1 MCIRDSGTTGRPKG
15 AELTHGNLTANLASL
30 HEAWGW
36 RNDDVLLHVLPIFH
50 VHGLIVALQGALH
63 AGATTLMTTRFDPV
77 QTLQLLIC
85 LLYTSRCV

>member
-1 MCIRDSGTTGRPKG
+1 MIYTSGTTGRPKG

-50 VHGLIVALQGALH
+50 MSRAAGGAARRAARRRH
-63 AGATTLMTTRFDPV
+63 RDPA
-77 QTLQLLIC
+77 
-85 LLYTSRCV
+85 